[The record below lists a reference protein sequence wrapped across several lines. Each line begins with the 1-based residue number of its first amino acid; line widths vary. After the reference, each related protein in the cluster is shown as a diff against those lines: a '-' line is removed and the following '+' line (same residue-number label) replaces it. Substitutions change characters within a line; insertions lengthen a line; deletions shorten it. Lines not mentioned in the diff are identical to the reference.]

1 MGRWGSI
8 PRFQNGKKAR
18 RQPINS
24 FWLFCENLSRHPLL
38 LRLASTYIYVYILC
52 VTRCM
57 TCTKQ
62 GGREQFVI
70 GFPIN
75 NVMSTEHT
83 HPYLDSSENKNTK
96 SSNGNCHPD
105 SSENQN
111 TKSSDGDFHDY
122 SNVLLLIKE
131 SAPNMYIKISI
142 QVNTK
147 IQNRVT
153 GIFMS
158 IQVKTKIQN
167 RVTGVFT
174 KIKFGIHEVRAM
186 IFN

>member
-1 MGRWGSI
+1 MSIVFPNEYLYQSRLKLEDVVRHEHLCHSRWRLGCGHPCI
-8 PRFQNGKKAR
+8 VKA
-18 RQPINS
+18 QTHSP
-24 FWLFCENLSRHPLL
+24 
-38 LRLASTYIYVYILC
+38 YVYRLC
-52 VTRCM
+52 VTRCI

-75 NVMSTEHT
+75 HVMSTEHT

-96 SSNGNCHPD
+96 SSDGNFHPD

-111 TKSSDGDFHDY
+111 TKSSDGEFHDY
-122 SNVLLLIKE
+122 SDIFLSIKE
-131 SAPNMYIKISI
+131 SAPNIYIKISI
-142 QVNTK
+142 QVKTK

-167 RVTGVFT
+167 RVTGFLP
-174 KIKFGIHEVRAM
+174 
-186 IFN
+186 N